1 MTGTQP
7 FAAIYSMAGAQ
18 PLQPSFGAMAGDNRQ
33 HGRQVAVARPCCV
46 GVTACR
52 SRHASPSCATRRQRR
67 RHFPLGTLAFSVLFR
82 LGAVPSQTI
91 KRRRMIEFYHET
103 ARRTQSCNPVRNPVA
118 KISFFVRDN
127 PQTRMSCSQTHA
139 PFGVICGDR
148 RSRIFRKVYRPGIQ
162 QTSHRLC
169 WSPKY
174 VVYVSLACVR
184 RIGPYGVI
192 RHLIVPNFC

>member
-52 SRHASPSCATRRQRR
+52 SRHASPSCD
-67 RHFPLGTLAFSVLFR
+67 GGSVDDISRWEHSLVRYLFR